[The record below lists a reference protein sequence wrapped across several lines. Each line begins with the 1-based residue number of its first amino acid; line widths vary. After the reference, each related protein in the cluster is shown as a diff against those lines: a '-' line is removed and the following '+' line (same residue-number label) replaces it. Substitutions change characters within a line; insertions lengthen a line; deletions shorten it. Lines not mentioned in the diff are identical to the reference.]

1 MNLDDLALTRLG
13 ADLPAVDHQVIAL
26 TRMHLVQ
33 PPAGSLTSTVLC
45 STHGGNRQALVRD
58 IAEQMLD
65 HYGRDHRPCWC
76 NTPTD
81 PARLPAQDRRCD
93 SRPAHW

>member
-65 HYGRDHRPCWC
+65 HYGRDHRAVLVQYT
-76 NTPTD
+76 NRSRTPAG
-81 PARLPAQDRRCD
+81 PG
-93 SRPAHW
+93 SKV